1 MDCVE
6 AAPEMHSGVAFCFL
20 VYGGNCALLSLLS
33 QSNCSMY
40 RQPKRN
46 LTTLGEFI
54 IDKQADFPFAKGEL
68 SSLLSD
74 IAIAA
79 KIVNR
84 EVNKAGLVNILGEAG
99 SENVQGESQKK
110 LDVFANEQF
119 LAALATGGE
128 CAGVASEEND
138 EIILFEGASS
148 SGKYIVA
155 MDPLDGSSNIDV
167 NVSVGTIFSI
177 YRRKTK
183 NGPATVDDFLQP
195 GYDQVAAGYI
205 VYGSSTM
212 LVYTTGNGVNGF
224 TLDPSIGEFC
234 LSHPDMRIPSG
245 GNIYS
250 VNQGNFVHFPEG
262 VKRYIK
268 SLQIDDKANKKPF
281 TLRYIGSLVSDFHRN
296 LIKGGIYI
304 YPTTL
309 ASPSGKLRLMYECNP
324 MAMLIE
330 QAGGRAT
337 DGYRNILE
345 IEPTDI
351 HQRCPL
357 FVGSTQMVE
366 EAMDYLREYSDSELK
381 PQYASGKES

>member
-1 MDCVE
+1 
-6 AAPEMHSGVAFCFL
+6 
-20 VYGGNCALLSLLS
+20 
-33 QSNCSMY
+33 MY
-40 RQPKRN
+40 RPQRN
-46 LTTLGEFI
+46 LITLGEFI
-54 IDKQADFPFAKGEL
+54 IEKQADFPFAKGEL

-74 IAIAA
+74 ISIAA

-99 SENVQGESQKK
+99 SENVQGETQKK

-119 LAALATGGE
+119 LAALASGGE

-138 EIILFEGASS
+138 EVILFDGHSS
-148 SGKYIVA
+148 NGKYIVA

-177 YRRKTK
+177 YRRKSK
-183 NGPATVDDFLQP
+183 NGPATIDDFLQP

-268 SLQIDDKANKKPF
+268 SLQVDDK
-281 TLRYIGSLVSDFHRN
+281 
-296 LIKGGIYI
+296 
-304 YPTTL
+304 
-309 ASPSGKLRLMYECNP
+309 MYVCNP
-324 MAMLIE
+324 MAMIIE
-330 QAGGRAT
+330 QAGGKAT
-337 DGYRNILE
+337 DGYQNILE
-345 IEPTDI
+345 IDPTDI
-351 HQRCPL
+351 HQRCSL
-357 FVGSTQMVE
+357 FVGSSHMVN
-366 EAMDYLREYSDSELK
+366 EAMEYLKTYSDDNLQ
-381 PQYASGKES
+381 PQYENRKES

>member
-1 MDCVE
+1 
-6 AAPEMHSGVAFCFL
+6 
-20 VYGGNCALLSLLS
+20 
-33 QSNCSMY
+33 MY
-40 RQPKRN
+40 RPHRN
-46 LTTLGEFI
+46 LVTLGEFI
-54 IDKQADFPFAKGEL
+54 IERQADFPYAKGEL

-74 IAIAA
+74 ISIAA

-99 SENVQGESQKK
+99 SDNIQGESQKK

-119 LAALATGGE
+119 LAALASGGE

-138 EIILFEGASS
+138 EIILFDGPSS

-183 NGPATVDDFLQP
+183 NGPATVDDFLQF
-195 GYDQVAAGYI
+195 GSDQVAAGYI

-234 LSHPDMRIPSG
+234 LSHPNMRIPKG

-268 SLQIDDKANKKPF
+268 NLQIDDKASKKPY

-309 ASPSGKLRLMYECNP
+309 ASPKGKLLLMYEANP
-324 MAMLIE
+324 MAMIIE
-330 QAGGRAT
+330 QAGGKAT
-337 DGYRNILE
+337 DGFQDILE
-345 IEPTDI
+345 IEPNDI
-351 HQRCPL
+351 HQRVPL
-357 FVGSTQMVE
+357 FVGSEDMVDE
-366 EAMDYLREYSDSELK
+366 SMRFMREYSDENLQPSYVSK
-381 PQYASGKES
+381 